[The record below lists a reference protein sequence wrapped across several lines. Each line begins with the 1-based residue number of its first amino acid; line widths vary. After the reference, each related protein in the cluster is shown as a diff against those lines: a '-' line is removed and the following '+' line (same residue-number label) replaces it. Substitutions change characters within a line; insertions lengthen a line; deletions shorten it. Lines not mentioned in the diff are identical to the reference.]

1 MSNEAVPGREDGS
14 LRFLYGQASVVLKIK
29 LKTKCVAQKQNLAVP
44 TLVGDPQVGCCTGR
58 SYDENVRIVRQ
69 TAHDIN
75 HSRPAD
81 GGIMLML
88 DNAKA
93 FDRLQHTFML
103 DVLQASNLPPDV
115 LSAVRTLCTTGPRP
129 A

>member
-1 MSNEAVPGREDGS
+1 MGLRE
-14 LRFLYGQASVVLKIK
+14 RY
-29 LKTKCVAQKQNLAVP
+29 C
-44 TLVGDPQVGCCTGR
+44 R
-58 SYDENVRIVRQ
+58 

-81 GGIMLML
+81 GGIMLKLML

-103 DVLQASNLPPDV
+103 DVLHKPSTSHPM
-115 LSAVRTLCTTGPRP
+115 S
-129 A
+129 